1 MPLLESGVV
10 DPNTG
15 LVTQASEFVS
25 RLTMDEF
32 DIPKIQQATTL
43 EIEAVLE
50 TTDAGTVPVKLLS
63 NANLQLEIAVQAE
76 LNRSL

>member
-1 MPLLESGVV
+1 V

-15 LVTQASEFVS
+15 LVTQATNFVT
-25 RLTMDEF
+25 RLTMDVF
-32 DIPKIQQATTL
+32 DIPKIYQSTTL

-50 TTDAGTVPVKLLS
+50 TTSAGTVPVKLLS
-63 NANLQLEIAVQAE
+63 NANLQLEIAVQVE